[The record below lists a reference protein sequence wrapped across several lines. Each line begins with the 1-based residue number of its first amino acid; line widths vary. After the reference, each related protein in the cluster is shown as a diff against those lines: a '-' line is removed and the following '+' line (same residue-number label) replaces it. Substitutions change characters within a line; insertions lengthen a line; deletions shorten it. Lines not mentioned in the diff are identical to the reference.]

1 MTGVNRPDSQ
11 ALHRRAR
18 VMRSQLAWRLARLA
32 IRGLRRLLWHRPSQ
46 RWIWQT
52 IG

>member
-1 MTGVNRPDSQ
+1 VNRPDSQ